1 MCGIKHM
8 FYTYGHFSCVR
19 ITDCVK
25 CWKFEGIKNMI
36 VLPFNVE
43 RRYAYNI
50 AYVAS
55 HLYFLSVG
63 LIYKGNIDRVKG

>member
-1 MCGIKHM
+1 
-8 FYTYGHFSCVR
+8 
-19 ITDCVK
+19 
-25 CWKFEGIKNMI
+25 MI

-50 AYVAS
+50 VYVAS
-55 HLYFLSVG
+55 HLYFCSVG